1 MSGELATQPVAA
13 AQALRPLLGAFS
25 ATRSRDDSP
34 ALDLA
39 ARATDIIA
47 ELPMR
52 FNVGTKAADDF
63 IVQPSVSSPLASDSD
78 GNVPA
83 ASNPGE
89 VLAELDESERAILQ
103 ELIDGVGGELV
114 TKLDERLTR
123 LR

>member
-1 MSGELATQPVAA
+1 
-13 AQALRPLLGAFS
+13 
-25 ATRSRDDSP
+25 
-34 ALDLA
+34 
-39 ARATDIIA
+39 
-47 ELPMR
+47 MR

-78 GNVPA
+78 GHVPA